1 MDPKG
6 AGAEPATL
14 DLPLCERALS
24 GSPTP
29 LDPLYLQGLIGRA
42 LATAESATDPQAHES
57 ALRRAT
63 KFLQALLGWRDG
75 SVLPGSREPVRGV
88 PAWATPDV
96 VRGGFATGSLAA
108 GGPLL
113 EHERARLVELGIP
126 AAGRAEIHAHLLS
139 PTGLLELQQRLQSGC
154 YRVGVAEE
162 AALLVVCWLL
172 LHEDGAGARRLLD
185 TIGPWFATL
194 RFHPLPA
201 ATPQSD
207 GATMR
212 RRTTRQGLAEFE
224 AVRTPRPVEREREV
238 LAVWVPFEDR
248 VVRCIAETLVGP
260 WPQLLVDEA
269 GRRVTSRHGTPRATG
284 GEPFVT
290 WPDGWRD
297 RAAALEQEFEQLR
310 ARHALTRR
318 SRDAGSNLGIL
329 MQGLAA
335 ARREI
340 AGARERG
347 RVRLAMAQI
356 AAKRGRPDEARHIEL
371 RQRQAAIAAAPL
383 HAHLAGVIAQRLR
396 AILATGADP
405 ELGVHDCANL
415 STPVQSGES
424 AMVPAGARFPPHLH
438 RRARRLQEAPL
449 AALLAEKLI
458 PSAEVLAELVPDLAA
473 HAVAR
478 SASDPALQRLL
489 AATYSAFRRRRS
501 LLLLD
506 LQHQVRFEE
515 LPWIDAIAGACRD
528 ASGAAAAQRAFD
540 NVLVAA
546 LQAFPGTLVP
556 NALLTELGAL
566 ARAAGHDLPLVEELA
581 ADIFQNAFSTKFPAA
596 ARAAAN
602 LLTNSAYQD
611 YYDIDWAE
619 VSALPDPGIRGT
631 QPEFAALCRRRAG
644 TLPSNAVVGNGMVIE
659 QQQILTTQNLAVLL
673 SACSLRQRLVEQSPE
688 LVATCAQRLVTLAR
702 RVPDRPLPR
711 LRLAKD
717 LAYCCRQLLFFASLR
732 PRSEFALRCREVAA
746 VVASAPP
753 GPRALLAPVVA
764 GLEWIAAGQRFAA
777 QPEARC
783 PRRLTG
789 WSAGPHWLF
798 ATG

>member
-1 MDPKG
+1 MAD
-6 AGAEPATL
+6 
-14 DLPLCERALS
+14 
-24 GSPTP
+24 SPTP
-29 LDPLYLQGLIGRA
+29 LDPHYLQGLIGRA
-42 LATAESATDPQAHES
+42 LATAESATDKEVRDG
-57 ALRRAT
+57 ALQRAT

-75 SVLPGSREPVRGV
+75 SVQPGSREPVRGV
-88 PAWATPDV
+88 PAWATPEV

-113 EHERARLVELGIP
+113 EHERARLAELGIP
-126 AAGRAEIHAHLLS
+126 AAGRAEIHAYLLS

-154 YRVGVAEE
+154 YRIGVAEE

-185 TIGPWFATL
+185 ILGPWLATL
-194 RFHPLPA
+194 RFQPLPA
-201 ATPQSD
+201 ATPQPD

-212 RRTTRQGLAEFE
+212 RRTTRQGLDEFE
-224 AVRTPRPVEREREV
+224 ALRAPRPLEREREV

-248 VVRCIAETLVGP
+248 VVRCIAETLAGP

-269 GRRVTSRHGTPRATG
+269 GRRVTNRHGTPRVTG
-284 GEPFVT
+284 GEPFVS
-290 WPDGWRD
+290 WPDGWRE

-310 ARHALTRR
+310 ARHAPTRR
-318 SRDAGSNLGIL
+318 SRDAGSNLVIL
-329 MQGLAA
+329 MHGLAA

-347 RVRLAMAQI
+347 RVRLVMAQI
-356 AAKRGRPDEARHIEL
+356 AAKRGRPDETRHHEL
-371 RQRQAAIAAAPL
+371 RRRQAASVEVPLYTQLAA
-383 HAHLAGVIAQRLR
+383 VVAQRLR
-396 AILATGADP
+396 AILAAGADP
-405 ELGVHDCANL
+405 ELGVHDCARL
-415 STPVQSGES
+415 LTPVQSGES
-424 AMVPAGARFPPHLH
+424 ATVPVGATFPPPLH
-438 RRARRLQEAPL
+438 RRARRLHEAPL
-449 AALLAEKLI
+449 ATLLAEKVI

-506 LQHQVRFEE
+506 LQLQVRFEE
-515 LPWIDAIAGACRD
+515 LPWIEAIADACRD
-528 ASGAAAAQRAFD
+528 GSGVAAAQRAFD
-540 NVLVAA
+540 SVLMAV
-546 LQAFPGTLVP
+546 LQAFPGTVVP

-581 ADIFQNAFSTKFPAA
+581 ADIFQNDFTAKFPAA

-611 YYDIDWAE
+611 YYDIDWVE
-619 VSALPDPGIRGT
+619 VLALPDPRKRGA

-644 TLPSNAVVGNGMVIE
+644 TLPSQFVVGNGMVIE

-673 SACSLRQRLVEQSPE
+673 SACSLREHVVERSPE
-688 LVATCAQRLVTLAR
+688 LVATCARRMVTLAR
-702 RVPDRPLPR
+702 HVPDQPTPR

-732 PRSEFALRCREVAA
+732 HRSEFALRCREVVA

-753 GPRALLAPVVA
+753 GSRALLAPVVA

-777 QPEARC
+777 QSDARC
-783 PRRLTG
+783 PRRLLG

-798 ATG
+798 ATGQSPPTGGS